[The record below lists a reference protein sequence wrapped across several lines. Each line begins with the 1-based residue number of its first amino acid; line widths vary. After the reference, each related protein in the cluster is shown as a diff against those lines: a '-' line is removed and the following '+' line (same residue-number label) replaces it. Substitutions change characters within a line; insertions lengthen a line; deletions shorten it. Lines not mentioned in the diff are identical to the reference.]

1 VRLKQNKAR
10 DRDFYSPNS
19 EDVGP
24 DEMRLI
30 ACGTGMH
37 TTRSGQ
43 AALCWLLERGNGEK
57 FIFDFWTWHGI
68 YDSNLEAVRET
79 YEGLLTLAR
88 DMTVWNVTDDQ
99 VVVREA
105 FADENVAPIGTTAAY
120 RNQKR
125 EPPSVPEKNISPD
138 INAGKWDLQHLISS
152 RLNRRIKHTK
162 TQSIII
168 TIISGFS
175 SATPMKTPT
184 MEARMVL
191 PSVSITNAA
200 FQNFWVLVVS
210 MNTREVILING
221 VSAFRC
227 FFTPI
232 KHGAFSLHRG
242 WNTEKAMMS
251 FSSVSVLPMIFSSL
265 NGGLSYLRLTLTL
278 WMVKRRLFLAS
289 R

>member
-43 AALCWLLERGNGEK
+43 AALCWLLELGNGDK

-138 INAGKWDLQHLISS
+138 INAGKWAGY
-152 RLNRRIKHTK
+152 K
-162 TQSIII
+162 
-168 TIISGFS
+168 
-175 SATPMKTPT
+175 PPP
-184 MEARMVL
+184 L
-191 PSVSITNAA
+191 PK
-200 FQNFWVLVVS
+200 Q
-210 MNTREVILING
+210 
-221 VSAFRC
+221 
-227 FFTPI
+227 
-232 KHGAFSLHRG
+232 
-242 WNTEKAMMS
+242 
-251 FSSVSVLPMIFSSL
+251 
-265 NGGLSYLRLTLTL
+265 
-278 WMVKRRLFLAS
+278 
-289 R
+289 